1 MANQYEQFNVAN
13 PYQLQQQDLD
23 RRQKMAEILQQQS
36 FEPIQAGSYQ
46 GIQAP
51 ISPVQGLAKV
61 LQMYLANKTQ
71 EGVKTEQKAL
81 GEKYQADT
89 SADIQRLIKG
99 LQGQAAVPEMRQE
112 PTAGDFADNPNLA
125 STFAEMQPD
134 QQKAFTMPAVQGRA
148 AGVIDPSMI
157 GEFKTPG
164 MQQQAL
170 SMYMSQ
176 LAPKAPLILKEGDV
190 AFNPTTGAKMFSAN
204 AKSPFGNVNPASFTP
219 SSLKAFMADGGQDF
233 SLLVPAVSADT
244 QARLTTVDAN
254 TAAKITQDASQAQAK
269 LTQDREISDRAFN
282 NLSANQRASLTN
294 EGARLGISAADLY
307 FSTGIKAGGA
317 PNIAASQPVAQPVQQ
332 PVSQMAQPMAQ
343 PVPQTAMPQARPVAP
358 PMQPQAR
365 PVAPPVS
372 PNQALAAA
380 LSPKAQQELQITQ
393 LKNQQEAS
401 QALPQVMQQGQTLI
415 SSINNMIGVKGA
427 DGKVLIP
434 EHKGLKDVVGTTIPF
449 EYKPFQGGTPGADFK
464 ALYDQVKGGAF
475 LEAVQIMK
483 GTGALS
489 EIEGTKATAAL
500 TEASTAQS
508 PDAFRAAM
516 SKFRDAIQTGMNNAA
531 TKAGKGRIPT
541 YNPATGKVE

>member
-36 FEPIQAGSYQ
+36 FEPLQAGSYQ

-51 ISPVQGLAKV
+51 ISPVQGLAKM

-71 EGVKTEQKAL
+71 EGLKTEQKAL

-89 SADIQRLIKG
+89 SADIQRLIQG
-99 LQGQAAVPEMRQE
+99 LQGKAATPEMKQE
-112 PTAGDFADNPNLA
+112 PTARDFEDNPNLA

-134 QQKAFTMPAVQGRA
+134 QQKAFTMPAMPAKA
-148 AGVIDPSMI
+148 AGVLDPSLI

-170 SMYMSQ
+170 SMYMGQ
-176 LAPKAPLILKEGDV
+176 LAPKAPIVLKEGEV
-190 AFNPTTGAKMFSAN
+190 AYNPITYAEMFKGG

-219 SSLKAFMADGGQDF
+219 ASLKAFTAGGGKDF
-233 SLLVPAVSADT
+233 SLLVPAVGADT
-244 QARLTTVDAN
+244 QAKL
-254 TAAKITQDASQAQAK
+254 AQE
-269 LTQDREISDRAFN
+269 REISDRAFN
-282 NLSANQRASLTN
+282 GLSANQKASLDN
-294 EGARLGISAADLY
+294 EAARLGIS
-307 FSTGIKAGGA
+307 STQLFFDTGMKAGGVPNMAA
-317 PNIAASQPVAQPVQQ
+317 PRPNAPTMAQPLAQPATQPVAQAPMQ
-332 PVSQMAQPMAQ
+332 P
-343 PVPQTAMPQARPVAP
+343 RPVAP
-358 PMQPQAR
+358 PMAQPR
-365 PVAPPVS
+365 PVAPNVAPVS
-372 PNQALAAA
+372 PNQALANA
-380 LSPKAQQELQITQ
+380 LSPKAQQELQVAQ
-393 LKNQQEAS
+393 LKDQQAAA

-415 SSINNMIGVKGA
+415 STIDQMIGAKDA
-427 DGKVLIP
+427 NGKVIIP

-449 EYKPFQGGTPGADFK
+449 EYKLGKGGTPAADFK

-475 LEAVQIMK
+475 LEAVQRMK
-483 GTGALS
+483 GSGAIS

-516 SKFRDAIQTGMNNAA
+516 SKFRDAIQTGMSNAA
-531 TKAGKGRIPT
+531 TKAGKARIPT